1 MWRQITIDRIYIR
14 QLENVILE
22 TKDLQ
27 KRFPTVDGELKV
39 LRGIDL
45 TVQPGEFVAITG
57 ASGVG
62 KSTLLHLLG
71 GLDRPSAGTM
81 TIAGERIDQLGEA
94 QLSRYRNRR
103 CGFVFQYHYLLE
115 EFTAQENVM
124 MPLLVRGE
132 SRNKSAEAA
141 LKLLDEVGLRD
152 RANHR
157 PAQLSGGECQRAA
170 VARAMVGMP
179 EILIADEPTGNLDH
193 ETAQTLHDLLVR
205 LNHERKMTIIVATHD
220 LSLAQRA
227 SRQFRLSDGVLV
239 EKS

>member
-1 MWRQITIDRIYIR
+1 
-14 QLENVILE
+14 LENVILE

-27 KRFPTVDGELKV
+27 KSFPTVGGELRV

-45 TVQPGEFVAITG
+45 TILRGEFIAITG

-71 GLDRPSAGTM
+71 GLDRPTAGSM
-81 TIAGERIDQLGEA
+81 TVAGERIDQFGEV
-94 QLSRYRNRR
+94 QLSQYRNKR
-103 CGFVFQYHYLLE
+103 CGFVFQFHYLLE
-115 EFTAQENVM
+115 EFTALENVM

-132 SRNKSAEAA
+132 TRNKSAESA
-141 LKLLDEVGLRD
+141 LKLLDEVGLTD
-152 RANHR
+152 RASHR

-170 VARAMVGMP
+170 VARAMVGTP

-205 LNHERKMTIIVATHD
+205 LNKEKEMTIVVATHD
-220 LSLAQRA
+220 LSLAERA
-227 SRQFRLSDGVLV
+227 SRQFRMSDGVLV